1 MSSFNYDAS
10 AATAK
15 RLLTKF
21 GQQVTLTEKA
31 SSGGPP
37 GVPTSPTDARTVE
50 GMAVILD
57 FRNSEVDGTVI
68 QSGDAKL
75 ILEPAAG
82 IPDNGMTTNIN
93 GKTWRVHD
101 WSPLAPAGD
110 VVLYKIQLRRV

>member
-1 MSSFNYDAS
+1 MATFNYESS

-37 GVPTSPTDARTVE
+37 GVPTSPADARTVE

-57 FRNSEVDGTVI
+57 YRNTEIDGTVI

-75 ILEPAAG
+75 ILEPDAG
-82 IPDNGMTTNIN
+82 TPDNGMTSTIN
-93 GKTWRVHD
+93 GKAWRVHD
-101 WSPLAPAGD
+101 WAPLAPAGD